1 MIRILPTAVLAL
13 ALACIP
19 ASAVAQ
25 MHAHAQMQHDAH
37 ATHAAASAPMS
48 ARDSAALAEEVA
60 AVRAA
65 TARYRDHANAV
76 KDGYRRF
83 GQEGPLM
90 GEHWYRPDLVR
101 KPLDL
106 AHPSTLQYA
115 NIGGRKVLAGVAY
128 TVYRRPGDPV
138 PAGFAG
144 AADAWH
150 THDVAHLADV
160 ATEDRP
166 LLHGIVERR
175 IRRGKVGPD
184 GRTLLTMVHAWVWLD
199 NPDGLFAQE
208 HRALPYLRAG
218 LPAAWATG
226 AGVDAAQGVALLP
239 ADACAA
245 EVKRT
250 ARLARTDDR
259 QERLLAAACLQQAAQ
274 VRAALARRDAASV
287 NAAAARAWAAY
298 EASRG
303 RILTAGQLARME
315 RILGAA
321 MEHEMV
327 GM

>member
-1 MIRILPTAVLAL
+1 MIRIRYSTALAAAL
-13 ALACIP
+13 ALASISAP
-19 ASAVAQ
+19 AAAQ
-25 MHAHAQMQHDAH
+25 MHTHDAH
-37 ATHAAASAPMS
+37 ATHAAAPMPT
-48 ARDSAALAEEVA
+48 RDSAALAEQVA

-76 KDGYRRF
+76 ADGYRRF

-90 GEHWYRPDLVR
+90 GEHWYRRDLVGR
-101 KPLDL
+101 PLDL

-115 NIGGRKVLAGVAY
+115 NIGGQKVLAGVAY

-144 AADAWH
+144 SADAWH
-150 THDVAHLADV
+150 THDIAHLAAA

-184 GRTLLTMVHAWVWLD
+184 GRTLLTMVHAWVWLP

-208 HRALPYLRAG
+208 HRALPYLRAD

-226 AGVDAAQGVALLP
+226 AGDDAAQGIALLAP
-239 ADACAA
+239 GACSA

-250 ARLARTDDR
+250 EMLARTDGR
-259 QERLLAAACLQQAAQ
+259 QERLLSSACEQQAAQ
-274 VRAALARRDAASV
+274 LRAALPRRDAGHV
-287 NAAAARAWAAY
+287 NAAAARAWTAY
-298 EASRG
+298 ESSRA
-303 RILTAGQLARME
+303 RILTAGQLARMQ
-315 RILGAA
+315 RIMGAT
-321 MEHEMV
+321 MEH
-327 GM
+327 GMMGM

>member
-1 MIRILPTAVLAL
+1 MIHITPTAAVAAL
-13 ALACIP
+13 ALAFVP
-19 ASAVAQ
+19 ARAAAQ
-25 MHAHAQMQHDAH
+25 MHEHTHDAH
-37 ATHAAASAPMS
+37 ATHAAAAMS
-48 ARDSAALAEEVA
+48 ARDSAALAEQVA

-90 GEHWYRPDLVR
+90 GEHWYRRDLVGR
-101 KPLDL
+101 PLDL
-106 AHPSTLQYA
+106 AHPSTLQYV

-128 TVYRRPGDPV
+128 TVYRRPGEPV

-144 AADAWH
+144 SADAWH

-166 LLHGIVERR
+166 LLHGLVQRR

-184 GRTLLTMVHAWVWLD
+184 GRTLLTMVHAWVWLP

-208 HRALPYLRAG
+208 HRALPYLRAS

-226 AGVDAAQGVALLP
+226 ASVDAAQGVALL
-239 ADACAA
+239 ATGACAA

-250 ARLARTDDR
+250 ARLAGTDDR
-259 QERLLAAACLQQAAQ
+259 QERLIAAACQQQAAQ
-274 VRAALARRDAASV
+274 VRASLARRDGTAV
-287 NAAAARAWAAY
+287 NAAAARAWTAY
-298 EASRG
+298 EVSRD
-303 RILTAGQLARME
+303 RILGADQLARMQ
-315 RILGAA
+315 RIMGAA
-321 MEHEMV
+321 MVHEMV